1 LAKVSGYF
9 PITKVNYT
17 KVGLNLYTLQSLG
30 VSAGASTLIAGRNI
44 GKATGYYGGVTYKF

>member
-1 LAKVSGYF
+1 
-9 PITKVNYT
+9 VNYT
-17 KVGLNLYTLQSLG
+17 KVGLNLHTNLQSLG